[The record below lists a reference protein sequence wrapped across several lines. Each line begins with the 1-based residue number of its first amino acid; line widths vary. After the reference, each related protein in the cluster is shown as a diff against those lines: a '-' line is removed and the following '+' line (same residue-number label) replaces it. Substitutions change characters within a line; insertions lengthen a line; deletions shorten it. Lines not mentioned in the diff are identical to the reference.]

1 MKKSVFLA
9 MLFLSMCLFVGNVF
23 ASSNPQIKEKPTLK
37 VIVDGTQLS
46 LKNTPINN
54 NGRVL
59 LGLREL
65 LIALGVPNDSEHI
78 IWNQENKT
86 VKVVK
91 DDKEVFLAIGN
102 KKATVNGEE
111 IELDTEPVIYKN
123 STYIP
128 TRFVAQSLS
137 RLVFWDGSTNS
148 VVITTENNF
157 DKVSSFV
164 ASEKQKTGLI
174 HYTQNENVVENGAE
188 TYSCKYDV
196 KSDSEKGIEYTS
208 VSLTKDGNTRTSEV
222 FEDKTYTYS
231 RSQVRAE
238 WLKESKEDGEGSILQ
253 KEETNRALT
262 ASLFINEESNDRV
275 VLEGDSLAFA
285 VDSTK
290 DTYFDVLK
298 DKSSKCHVKMEYR
311 IKTPDINVRICEL
324 KRMEYVIT
332 GNYETAD
339 GLQPYKITK
348 VIEYMLDDQET
359 VPVPSDL
366 SNSYTIPK
374 GMNEYY
380 NVNGGYSLYV
390 PEGWYLP
397 DMYDEN
403 PSITYINENDPNK
416 FCVVCVNLT
425 YMSEDWSVSDIKPY
439 MIESMKGS
447 LKNCKI
453 LKDEII
459 KWKGYEALRINV
471 SGQDKESGQ
480 AMKEQVIVVNY
491 QGMILTF
498 TIAGDSST
506 YDLKSKEVTQ
516 IVDSWLSWAV
526 G

>member
-164 ASEKQKTGLI
+164 ASEKQKQDSFTI
-174 HYTQNENVVENGAE
+174 HRM
-188 TYSCKYDV
+188 KMWW
-196 KSDSEKGIEYTS
+196 KM
-208 VSLTKDGNTRTSEV
+208 
-222 FEDKTYTYS
+222 
-231 RSQVRAE
+231 
-238 WLKESKEDGEGSILQ
+238 
-253 KEETNRALT
+253 
-262 ASLFINEESNDRV
+262 
-275 VLEGDSLAFA
+275 
-285 VDSTK
+285 
-290 DTYFDVLK
+290 VLK
-298 DKSSKCHVKMEYR
+298 LTVVNMMS
-311 IKTPDINVRICEL
+311 
-324 KRMEYVIT
+324 
-332 GNYETAD
+332 
-339 GLQPYKITK
+339 K
-348 VIEYMLDDQET
+348 VI
-359 VPVPSDL
+359 
-366 SNSYTIPK
+366 
-374 GMNEYY
+374 
-380 NVNGGYSLYV
+380 
-390 PEGWYLP
+390 
-397 DMYDEN
+397 
-403 PSITYINENDPNK
+403 
-416 FCVVCVNLT
+416 
-425 YMSEDWSVSDIKPY
+425 
-439 MIESMKGS
+439 
-447 LKNCKI
+447 LKK
-453 LKDEII
+453 
-459 KWKGYEALRINV
+459 A
-471 SGQDKESGQ
+471 
-480 AMKEQVIVVNY
+480 
-491 QGMILTF
+491 
-498 TIAGDSST
+498 
-506 YDLKSKEVTQ
+506 
-516 IVDSWLSWAV
+516 
-526 G
+526 

>member
-1 MKKSVFLA
+1 
-9 MLFLSMCLFVGNVF
+9 
-23 ASSNPQIKEKPTLK
+23 
-37 VIVDGTQLS
+37 
-46 LKNTPINN
+46 
-54 NGRVL
+54 
-59 LGLREL
+59 
-65 LIALGVPNDSEHI
+65 
-78 IWNQENKT
+78 
-86 VKVVK
+86 
-91 DDKEVFLAIGN
+91 
-102 KKATVNGEE
+102 
-111 IELDTEPVIYKN
+111 
-123 STYIP
+123 
-128 TRFVAQSLS
+128 
-137 RLVFWDGSTNS
+137 
-148 VVITTENNF
+148 
-157 DKVSSFV
+157 
-164 ASEKQKTGLI
+164 
-174 HYTQNENVVENGAE
+174 
-188 TYSCKYDV
+188 
-196 KSDSEKGIEYTS
+196 
-208 VSLTKDGNTRTSEV
+208 
-222 FEDKTYTYS
+222 
-231 RSQVRAE
+231 
-238 WLKESKEDGEGSILQ
+238 
-253 KEETNRALT
+253 
-262 ASLFINEESNDRV
+262 
-275 VLEGDSLAFA
+275 
-285 VDSTK
+285 
-290 DTYFDVLK
+290 
-298 DKSSKCHVKMEYR
+298 MEYR